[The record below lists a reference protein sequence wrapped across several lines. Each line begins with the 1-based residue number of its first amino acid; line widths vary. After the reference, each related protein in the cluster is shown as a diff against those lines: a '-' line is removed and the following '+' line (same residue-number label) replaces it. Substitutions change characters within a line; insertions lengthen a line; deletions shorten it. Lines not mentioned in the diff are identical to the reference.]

1 MLPFVI
7 VGALAG
13 IALTHRMDPGSQIE
27 ENFKKV
33 MDPTLPPRERQKAY
47 QLAMRIDGSKYDGE
61 SFADVDKHEVHS
73 RRHREEIFYAC
84 RHKEQYQSVLAK
96 VDKALENG
104 AISREQHQAL
114 SKQYNGAIKS
124 IDDWLNK

>member
-7 VGALAG
+7 AGALAG
-13 IALTHRMDPGSQIE
+13 IALTHRMDPDSQIE

-47 QLAMRIDGSKYDGE
+47 QLATRIDGSKYVGE
-61 SFADVDKHEVHS
+61 SFADVD
-73 RRHREEIFYAC
+73 REEIFYAC
-84 RHKEQYQSVLAK
+84 RQKEQYQSVLAK

-114 SKQYNGAIKS
+114 SEQYSGAIEN
-124 IDDWLNK
+124 IDNWLNK

>member
-7 VGALAG
+7 AGAIAG
-13 IALTHRMDPGSQIE
+13 IALTHRMDPDSQIE

-33 MDPTLPPRERQKAY
+33 MDPSLPPGERQKAY
-47 QLAMRIDGSKYDGE
+47 QRAIKIDPYAGE
-61 SFADVDKHEVHS
+61 SFADLD
-73 RRHREEIFYAC
+73 REEIFYAS
-84 RHKEQYQSVLAK
+84 RQKEQYQSVLAK

-114 SKQYNGAIKS
+114 SEQYSGAIEN
-124 IDDWLNK
+124 IDNWLNK